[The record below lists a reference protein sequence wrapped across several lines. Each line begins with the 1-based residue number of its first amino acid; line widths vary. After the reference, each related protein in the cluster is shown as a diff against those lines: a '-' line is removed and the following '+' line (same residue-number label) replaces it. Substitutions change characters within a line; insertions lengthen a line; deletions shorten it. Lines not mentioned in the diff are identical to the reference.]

1 MKSVNVLILEDDVDL
16 LHSLAEYLS
25 GRGCDCHCAS
35 NTTEAWKIVDSK
47 LDILILDLHL
57 GNGDDGLDFFESVK
71 TRYPSIQ
78 CILMTGY
85 DSLPVRLKSFAFGVA
100 DYMKKPIFPAE
111 LYARMQRLWI
121 RRQKIE
127 PLIQI
132 EKRCKLSPKEEKL
145 LTVLLQAKGEF
156 VSKQVLGTVVET
168 DNALYVVLSRLK
180 KRLPRNYKIYSQ
192 YGRGWRLEVL

>member
-1 MKSVNVLILEDDVDL
+1 MEDDVDL

-25 GRGCDCHCAS
+25 GRGCDCYCAS

-47 LDILILDLHL
+47 FDMLVIDLHL
-57 GNGDDGLDFFESVK
+57 GHGDDGLDFFESVK
-71 TRYPSIQ
+71 TRYPTIQ

-111 LYARMQRLWI
+111 LFARMQRLLI
-121 RRQKIE
+121 RNQKAE

-132 EKRCKLSPKEEKL
+132 EKLCKLSPKEEQV
-145 LTVLLQAKGEF
+145 LTVLLQAKGDF
-156 VSKQVLGTVVET
+156 VSKHVLSTVVET

-180 KRLPRNYKIYSQ
+180 KRLPSVYKIHSQ